1 MINPFKKLL
10 LLTVCFAYLNGTA
23 QQVYNLQSCLKFAL
37 ENNHNIRKTRF
48 DQEKSAQAY
57 KELMGA
63 LLPQVNGSANLND
76 NLKKAQFIMPNF
88 MNEFLPESMRDP
100 NAAKYMTIAMGT
112 NYSTGIGATLNQQ
125 ILNFSLFN
133 SLEIAKTAQN
143 LTSLAVDS
151 KEEEIIAQTAG
162 LFYAIQVSDYA
173 LGMFDK
179 SLAIMDTLM
188 KTMEVSYVNGL
199 VKKVDLDR
207 LKVTKTNM
215 ATQRNA
221 IENAISIQKNFLKL
235 QMGLDMNLPVSV
247 EKIDL
252 AFFEKQPETSNVL
265 HFDLN
270 AQTPYRI
277 MQVQQN
283 LGLLQ
288 RKSAVFESLP
298 VLTAMANYNYNGVC
312 DKFFTGET
320 NYWYSSSMIGLNLK
334 IPVFGGFSR
343 TAKIREADA
352 EIMKIREDA
361 ATLEQSLSMAYL
373 NAGLK
378 LEDNRKTISA
388 QKENM
393 ALATEVYRVSEGN
406 YSQGLASMSD
416 VLNANASLIQSQ
428 ISYADALNNF
438 MKAWIDLR
446 KANGT
451 IKDIVEK

>member
-1 MINPFKKLL
+1 MIKQFKKLL
-10 LLTVCFAYLNGTA
+10 LFAGCLACLDLSA
-23 QQVYNLQSCLKFAL
+23 QQVYDLQNCLKFTL
-37 ENNHNIRKTRF
+37 ENNHNIRKTQF
-48 DQEKSAQAY
+48 DREKSAQARR
-57 KELMGA
+57 EVIGA
-63 LLPQVNGSANLND
+63 LLPQINGSANLND

-88 MNEFLPESMRDP
+88 MNDFLPDSMRDP
-100 NAAKYMTIAMGT
+100 NAAKYMIIAMGT

-133 SLEIAKTAQN
+133 TLEIVKTAEN
-143 LTSLAVDS
+143 LSALAIES
-151 KEEEIIAQTAG
+151 KEEDIIAQTAG
-162 LFYAIQVSDYA
+162 LFYAVQVTDYA
-173 LGMFDK
+173 VDMFGK

-207 LKVTKTNM
+207 LKVTRTNM
-215 ATQRNA
+215 LTQRSS
-221 IENAISIQKNFLKL
+221 IENAISVQKNLLKL
-235 QMGLDMNLPVSV
+235 QMGLDMNQPVSI
-247 EKIDL
+247 EKINL
-252 AFFEKQPETSNVL
+252 AFFEKQPETTNDL
-265 HFDLN
+265 RFELN

-298 VLTAMANYNYNGVC
+298 VLTAMANINYNGVC

-320 NYWYSSSMIGLNLK
+320 NYWYSSSMIGLNLR
-334 IPVFGGFSR
+334 IPIFGGLSR
-343 TAKIREADA
+343 TAKIRQADA

-361 ATLEQSLSMAYL
+361 ATLEQSISMAFL
-373 NAGLK
+373 NARLK
-378 LEDNRKTISA
+378 LEDNRKTINA
-388 QKENM
+388 QQENM
-393 ALATEVYRVSEGN
+393 SLAGEVYRVSESN
-406 YSQGLASMSD
+406 YAQGLASMSD

-451 IKDIVEK
+451 IKNIVE